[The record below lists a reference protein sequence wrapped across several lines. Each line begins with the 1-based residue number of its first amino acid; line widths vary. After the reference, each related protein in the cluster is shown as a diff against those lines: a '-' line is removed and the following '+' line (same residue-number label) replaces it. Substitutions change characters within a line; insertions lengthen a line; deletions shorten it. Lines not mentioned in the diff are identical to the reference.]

1 MAIWLTGL
9 SGSGKSTLATELCL
23 RLYNSYILD
32 GDVVRTG
39 LCSDLGFSPED
50 RSENIRRVSEV
61 AAILR
66 KAGSYPIVALISPL
80 RSDRE
85 MARKIIG
92 EDRFIE
98 VFVSTPLS
106 TCEER
111 DPKGLYKK
119 ARSGE
124 IPNFTGISALY
135 EEPLAP
141 RVSVDT
147 SVLSLQECID
157 AVMQCIDNSDFV

>member
-61 AAILR
+61 ADILR

-80 RSDRE
+80 RADRK

-98 VFVSTPLS
+98 VFVSTPIS
-106 TCEER
+106 ICEDR

-124 IPNFTGISALY
+124 IPNFTGISAPY

-141 RVSVDT
+141 NVTVDT

-157 AVMQCIDNSDFV
+157 AVIECLDNGDFV